1 MIYDL
6 GSAKIKEPY
15 MILVGFLI
23 GFCPK
28 YAKHQAEISSVFAGH
43 IIESK
48 VHGGHFGKQNNSMSD
63 ILVIFRNN

>member
-1 MIYDL
+1 MTWVLQKSKNLIWYT
-6 GSAKIKEPY
+6 SR
-15 MILVGFLI
+15 FFI
-23 GFCPK
+23 GFCHK